1 MLEKEYLQRME
12 SGGVIVG
19 LLGEKICNY
28 FTFYAVFQDEETY
41 KVLSKT
47 GEIGTLDNCPALGE
61 VFVLAGRSWVVISVD
76 EERKSIYV
84 NPTKSSR
91 IPIWNGSGGN
101 IHEKIFKRIKKVL
114 QEDIIYTYLRP
125 NAIQLLTDSRKAARE
140 SGILEHDIIQFSEN
154 TYHICPWTG
163 TKELATI
170 SNLFSYGLKEQLD
183 IRSVEGGFGYLTFRS
198 GLEKKELIN
207 CLMNLKI
214 DQNNPDMVLA
224 KDAAPKKDK
233 YDYMVPG
240 NLLRSAYLYN
250 QVDVKSANNILNNL
264 VW

>member
-1 MLEKEYLQRME
+1 MILDLFVSIPLYYTFFCP
-12 SGGVIVG
+12 SI
-19 LLGEKICNY
+19 LG
-28 FTFYAVFQDEETY
+28 
-41 KVLSKT
+41 
-47 GEIGTLDNCPALGE
+47 
-61 VFVLAGRSWVVISVD
+61 R
-76 EERKSIYV
+76 R
-84 NPTKSSR
+84 
-91 IPIWNGSGGN
+91 
-101 IHEKIFKRIKKVL
+101 H
-114 QEDIIYTYLRP
+114 
-125 NAIQLLTDSRKAARE
+125 
-140 SGILEHDIIQFSEN
+140 
-154 TYHICPWTG
+154 
-163 TKELATI
+163 
-170 SNLFSYGLKEQLD
+170 
-183 IRSVEGGFGYLTFRS
+183 VEGGFGYLTFRS

>member
-1 MLEKEYLQRME
+1 M
-12 SGGVIVG
+12 
-19 LLGEKICNY
+19 
-28 FTFYAVFQDEETY
+28 
-41 KVLSKT
+41 
-47 GEIGTLDNCPALGE
+47 
-61 VFVLAGRSWVVISVD
+61 
-76 EERKSIYV
+76 
-84 NPTKSSR
+84 
-91 IPIWNGSGGN
+91 
-101 IHEKIFKRIKKVL
+101 
-114 QEDIIYTYLRP
+114 RP
-125 NAIQLLTDSRKAARE
+125 NAIQLLTDARKVARE

-154 TYHICPWTG
+154 AYHICPWTG

-183 IRSVEGGFGYLTFRS
+183 IRSVEGEFGYLTFRS

-224 KDAAPKKDK
+224 KDATPKKGK

-250 QVDVKSANNILNNL
+250 WKCQDMCSRKSSQSQILCKL
-264 VW
+264 FTKPSK